1 MEQNK
6 YQHSDKL
13 PLSLVVEE
21 LEKDAEFTDK
31 ALQILSVEDRGSTHT
46 RWTAVSALISHWLV
60 NRDLNCYIN
69 GKLVDDVT
77 ALPVLPVGGDY
88 GAGIKAL
95 ENWMTISMD
104 ELAELLEHRNL
115 AVPAFLRP
123 SDAPAAKVEAVRG
136 IGKRKVMV
144 AFQDIKWDY
153 DKWGKNLASPSD
165 KLAACRIA
173 KGNKKESALWN
184 PADIGLYLL
193 DEGVKINILN
203 AVFVGLKDWADE
215 WREKTA
221 LERD

>member
-46 RWTAVSALISHWLV
+46 RWTAVSALISHWLT

-77 ALPVLPVGGDY
+77 DLTVLPVNGDC

-95 ENWMTISMD
+95 ENWMTIRID
-104 ELAELLEHRNL
+104 ELAALLKHKNL
-115 AVPAFLRP
+115 PVPAFLRP
-123 SDAPAAKVEAVRG
+123 CVKVSKAADTPAAKVEVGTA
-136 IGKRKVMV
+136 ITIHTLK
-144 AFQDIKWDY
+144 A
-153 DKWGKNLASPSD
+153 KNMPLDAE
-165 KLAACRIA
+165 IA
-173 KGNKKESALWN
+173 TAKS
-184 PADIGLYLL
+184 
-193 DEGVKINILN
+193 
-203 AVFVGLKDWADE
+203 
-215 WREKTA
+215 TA
-221 LERD
+221 LDKTNVQSVWDELVKMANKQAGCLIGEGDLNELQYGSRQDPQIFKKKTLGDRMRRA